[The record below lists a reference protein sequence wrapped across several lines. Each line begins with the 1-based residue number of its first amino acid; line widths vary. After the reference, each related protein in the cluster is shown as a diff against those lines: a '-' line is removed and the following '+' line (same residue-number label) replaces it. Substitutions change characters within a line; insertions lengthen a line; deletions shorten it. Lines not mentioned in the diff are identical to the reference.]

1 MQTLK
6 ATNIAQIMEQAERK
20 TVCSVTLPDFV
31 VKHVRA
37 LLVAR
42 SFVWSS
48 FSDSFPQLF
57 W

>member
-6 ATNIAQIMEQAERK
+6 ATNVAQIMEQAERK